1 MEETKNRKQDIL
13 NTIFAVLLFG
23 GLWGIVEATIG
34 SFLHLSFIHNTRLI
48 FLSSTT
54 VLVPIAYYLMGGC
67 YKRTG
72 KARSVIYMGILASII
87 KVIGALIF
95 ASNLEPA
102 LYMLMEALAMAG
114 ALLVIRPKKVVSYE
128 GLATFIL
135 ASTVYLLA
143 TTFYRIGSGTQI
155 TGQIVLENIEK
166 YVFKYNCV
174 AILYA
179 FAFGAILYGFI
190 KLAEAKEW
198 KFEKVRKIIYHPAFA
213 GSMAAVA
220 LAVTLIL
227 H

>member
-1 MEETKNRKQDIL
+1 MEEKMTRKQDIL
-13 NTIFAVLLFG
+13 NTLFVVLLFG
-23 GLWGIVEATIG
+23 GLWGIVEATLG

-54 VLVPIAYYLMGGC
+54 VLVPFAYYLMGGC

-72 KARSVIYMGILASII
+72 KARSVIYMGVLASTI

-95 ASNLEPA
+95 ASKLEPA
-102 LYMLMEALAMAG
+102 LYMLMESLTMAG
-114 ALLVIRPKKVVSYE
+114 AILVIRPKKVVSFA

-135 ASTVYLLA
+135 ASTTYLLA
-143 TTFYRIGSGTQI
+143 TTFYRIGTGTQI
-155 TGQIVLENIEK
+155 TGQVVMSNIEK
-166 YVFKYNCV
+166 YVFMYNCV

-190 KLAEAKEW
+190 KLAEVKEW
-198 KFEKVRKIIYHPAFA
+198 NFSKVKQVIYHPAFA
-213 GSMAAVA
+213 GTITAIA